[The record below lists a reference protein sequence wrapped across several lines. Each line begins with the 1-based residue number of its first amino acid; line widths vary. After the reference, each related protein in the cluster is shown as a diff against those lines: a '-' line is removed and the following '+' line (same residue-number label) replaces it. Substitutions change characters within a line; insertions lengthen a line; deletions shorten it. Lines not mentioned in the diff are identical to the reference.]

1 MIVGHPNRRTNDI
14 DPDLTEAKAT
24 SFRCFTSATDLGAGT
39 PSAGP
44 EDSFDLPKKPC
55 GGGIRSNIFFPQYV
69 HLIPFQCLSLS
80 SDLHLGAGMASI
92 SIVKITL

>member
-14 DPDLTEAKAT
+14 DPDLTEEKAT

-69 HLIPFQCLSLS
+69 LRRSTS
-80 SDLHLGAGMASI
+80 SDGLPNL
-92 SIVKITL
+92 